1 MEFTAQSNNTCYVV
15 IGRPTNLTQVKI
27 FKKCLETLKGKPVV
41 CSVNYLTE
49 EFLTECRG
57 LYNGLVYSD
66 RNEVIPYQSFVYLY
80 NEYWKFEKNRNIDH
94 GYAVLSL
101 YIRGVSWAVDHGF
114 SEFVLL
120 NFDTYFNNP
129 EVFDLLE
136 STPNIF
142 ISGDN
147 VNFSLDESNII
158 DTWLIKVDLKGY
170 EILKHLSDYNVY
182 LNYLGQ
188 NKLFERMVYE
198 EVKQKIDTINYKFL
212 TKEDL
217 SKYNIW
223 IDQHRF
229 LSVVKTPNNR
239 LVGIFSAPPEHVE
252 EYTVITETMTYNLGN
267 LQGQVYFLD
276 LGEYKPQN
284 LKVIINDLEYQYNIN
299 DELLKDS
306 FIEFTVSPDNTE
318 NFYHKYLI

>member
-1 MEFTAQSNNTCYVV
+1 
-15 IGRPTNLTQVKI
+15 
-27 FKKCLETLKGKPVV
+27 
-41 CSVNYLTE
+41 
-49 EFLTECRG
+49 
-57 LYNGLVYSD
+57 
-66 RNEVIPYQSFVYLY
+66 
-80 NEYWKFEKNRNIDH
+80 
-94 GYAVLSL
+94 
-101 YIRGVSWAVDHGF
+101 
-114 SEFVLL
+114 
-120 NFDTYFNNP
+120 
-129 EVFDLLE
+129 
-136 STPNIF
+136 
-142 ISGDN
+142 
-147 VNFSLDESNII
+147 
-158 DTWLIKVDLKGY
+158 
-170 EILKHLSDYNVY
+170 
-182 LNYLGQ
+182 
-188 NKLFERMVYE
+188 MVYE

-229 LSVVKTPNNR
+229 LSVAKTPNNR

-306 FIEFTVSPDNTE
+306 FIEFTVSPDDTE